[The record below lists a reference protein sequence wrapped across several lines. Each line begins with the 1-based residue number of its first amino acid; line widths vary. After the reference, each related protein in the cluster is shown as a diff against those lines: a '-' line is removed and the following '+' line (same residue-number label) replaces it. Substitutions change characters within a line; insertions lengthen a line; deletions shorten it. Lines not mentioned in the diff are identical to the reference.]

1 MDEALKNE
9 PKRLD
14 LDNQPKS
21 EGPYKDMGEL
31 RRPDDEACGFD
42 ILENFERFNQANDIY
57 TRGQWDPRIR
67 SEKVLNWFRGMFT
80 PGLGAKKSDGY
91 TVKDFALRNAGWMS
105 TNIIIQRT
113 RKDDR
118 ADGFLDSI
126 EEFAPPYKDKYKVES
141 PQEMADEIK
150 HVCKIFGADA
160 AGITAYDPRWHYTNS
175 FSAKMMVEKEYGI
188 PDDLPNVIVVL
199 TEMSYEAVRSYPSAT
214 AGVAVGNGYSHDCN
228 MTLTI
233 ASYIQNLG
241 YRAVAT
247 VNDTSQGIPYA
258 IQAGLGEYARS
269 GLLIHPEFGPR
280 TRIGRIHTDLPLT
293 HDKPINFGVR
303 DFCEVCNRCS
313 DNCPPGAI
321 PEGPPQEE
329 IISQSN
335 IVGIRKWTVEA
346 EKCFK
351 FWVNQGTECGVCMRI
366 CPYNK
371 GRDTALART
380 YYNLWKKLANSPF
393 RKLALWLDIKLGYGT
408 RLKPKEWWA
417 RRRL

>member
-1 MDEALKNE
+1 
-9 PKRLD
+9 
-14 LDNQPKS
+14 
-21 EGPYKDMGEL
+21 
-31 RRPDDEACGFD
+31 
-42 ILENFERFNQANDIY
+42 
-57 TRGQWDPRIR
+57 
-67 SEKVLNWFRGMFT
+67 
-80 PGLGAKKSDGY
+80 
-91 TVKDFALRNAGWMS
+91 
-105 TNIIIQRT
+105 
-113 RKDDR
+113 
-118 ADGFLDSI
+118 
-126 EEFAPPYKDKYKVES
+126 
-141 PQEMADEIK
+141 
-150 HVCKIFGADA
+150 
-160 AGITAYDPRWHYTNS
+160 
-175 FSAKMMVEKEYGI
+175 
-188 PDDLPNVIVVL
+188 
-199 TEMSYEAVRSYPSAT
+199 MSYESVRAYPSAT

-280 TRIGRIHTDLPLT
+280 TRIGRIHTDLPLD
-293 HDKPINFGVR
+293 HDEPINFGVR

-371 GRDTALART
+371 GRETALARL
-380 YYNLWKKLANSPF
+380 YYDLWKKLANSPL
-393 RKLALWLDIKLGYGT
+393 RKLALWLDIKLGYGK
-408 RLKPKEWWA
+408 RLKPKDWWA
-417 RRRL
+417 QRRL